1 MEGISII
8 QWVYL
13 IQIILNLLLLNL
25 AYKFTVIEIPHIL
38 KRLRHGV
45 REYTPHELVLESISL
60 AIIVIIGADIAVL
73 IINIAINGMDLSN
86 YIPYGTA
93 SWVVSVLVYVFYLRI
108 YRYKSPSHDRP
119 SYSTLFKVMKKV
131 LFLGVVL
138 LSVRLSK
145 NT

>member
-13 IQIILNLLLLNL
+13 IQIIVNLTLLNL
-25 AYKFTVIEIPHIL
+25 VYKLTVIEIPYIL
-38 KRLRHGV
+38 KKLRYGI
-45 REYTPHELVLESISL
+45 REYTPHERVLEMLSS
-60 AIIVIIGADIAVL
+60 AVIVIFGVDIAALV
-73 IINIAINGMDLSN
+73 INVVIDRTEWSN
-86 YIPYGTA
+86 LIPYGTA
-93 SWVVSVLVYVFYLRI
+93 SWIVSVLIYVFYLRV
-108 YRYKSPSHDRP
+108 YRYRSPSYNRP